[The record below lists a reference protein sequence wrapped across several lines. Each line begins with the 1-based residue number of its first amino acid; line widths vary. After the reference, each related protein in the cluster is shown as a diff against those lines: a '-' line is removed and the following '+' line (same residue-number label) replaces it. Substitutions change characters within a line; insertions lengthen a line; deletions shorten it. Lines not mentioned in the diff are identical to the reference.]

1 MPEIILRVHLSDEL
15 WQDLHA
21 LAEEMNTDEYRLASF
36 LMTVRARHH
45 LRENLRIMRGE
56 GKVDT

>member
-1 MPEIILRVHLSDEL
+1 MPEIILRVNLSDKL
-15 WQDLHA
+15 WQDIHA

-56 GKVDT
+56 KVET

>member
-1 MPEIILRVHLSDEL
+1 MPEIIRRGTRSDEL
-15 WQDLHA
+15 WQVLCA
-21 LAEEMNTDEYRLASF
+21 LAEEMHTDEYRLASF

-56 GKVDT
+56 KVDT

>member
-1 MPEIILRVHLSDEL
+1 MPEIILRVNLSDKL
-15 WQDLHA
+15 WQDIHA

-36 LMTVRARHH
+36 LMTVRARRH

-56 GKVDT
+56 KVDT

>member
-21 LAEEMNTDEYRLASF
+21 LAEEMNTDEYSLASF
-36 LMTVRARHH
+36 PMTLRTRHH